1 MVPVVTTGSVSFS
14 VVASQDRP
22 EVEWQLEA
30 VDLRPVERWL
40 SSRGPDE
47 VPSLTPLPTVS
58 LVDTYLDTSDWR
70 LHRAGYSLRVRE
82 QNGDGGE
89 AEATLKSLGGNR
101 DGPRVR
107 REITESIPKADPAAL
122 ERRRGPVSER
132 IRSLAARGHLHPLL
146 EVRTTRR
153 RLAVMVEDSKVGELT
168 LDRTTIPVEGEDVP
182 VVLQRVEIESAG
194 AETDERLDALAGS
207 LRDTFG
213 LVPAVR
219 SKFESGLLARG
230 LAPPEPPDL
239 GPTRVTPALTT
250 GELAFAS
257 LRVQLAEVL
266 AHEPGARLGED
277 PEEVHDMRVATRR
290 MRAGIALFQSA
301 LPARARWLRK
311 ELGWIARSLGAVRDL
326 DVQIEQLTEWTDA
339 AEGTDRKALEP
350 LVRILDKR
358 RRQARRKLIRDL
370 DSRRYAR
377 LVQRGTELLR
387 NGPLSR
393 STAARMPI
401 VSVAQSLL
409 SKPYKRVRKEG
420 DAIQASSEPAAFHS
434 LRIRCKR
441 LRYALEFLS
450 PLAPKESRAFV
461 KRLVDVQ
468 DVLGEHQDA
477 QVAMAHI
484 RELVSDDGP
493 SLEPRTVFALG
504 RVVERYDHR
513 AAELRDRFPR
523 VYRELRGREWKDI
536 QHALERRRL
545 ERAAAPRRPAAA
557 VARPPAPS
565 SAEA

>member
-1 MVPVVTTGSVSFS
+1 M
-14 VVASQDRP
+14 ASQDRP

-40 SSRGPDE
+40 STRDSE
-47 VPSLTPLPTVS
+47 ETSSLTPLPTVAV
-58 LVDTYLDTSDWR
+58 VDTYLDTADWR
-70 LHRAGYSLRVRE
+70 LHRAGFSLRVRE
-82 QNGDGGE
+82 QDGADE

-101 DGPRVR
+101 NGLRVR
-107 REITESIPKADPAAL
+107 REITEMLPEPDPTLL
-122 ERRRGPVSER
+122 ERRRGPVAER
-132 IRSLAARGHLHPLL
+132 IRSLSARGHLRTLL

-153 RLAVMVEDSKVGELT
+153 RFAVVADGSEIGELT
-168 LDRTTIPVEGEDVP
+168 LDHTTIPVEGDDVP
-182 VVLQRVEIESAG
+182 VTLQRVEIESAG
-194 AETDERLDALAGS
+194 ETSDERLEELARS
-207 LRDTFG
+207 LRDAVG

-239 GPTRVTPALTT
+239 GPTRVTSALTT
-250 GELAFAS
+250 GEVAFAS
-257 LRVQLAEVL
+257 LRAQFAEVL

-290 MRAGIALFQSA
+290 MRAGISLFEAA
-301 LPARARWLRK
+301 LPARSRWLRK

-326 DVQIEQLTEWTDA
+326 DVQIEQLTEWTA
-339 AEGTDRKALEP
+339 AADGPDRKALEP

-377 LVQRGTELLR
+377 LVQRAGEFLR
-387 NGPLSR
+387 KGPLTR
-393 STAARMPI
+393 SPAARTPI
-401 VSVAQSLL
+401 VSVAPSLL
-409 SKPYKRVRKEG
+409 SKPYKRVRREG
-420 DAIQASSEPAAFHS
+420 DRIEPSSDPAEFHS

-441 LRYALEFLS
+441 LRYALEFLT
-450 PLAPKESRAFV
+450 PLAPKETRAFV

-493 SLEPRTVFALG
+493 SLDPGTVFALG
-504 RVVERYDHR
+504 RVDERYDR
-513 AAELRDRFPR
+513 RGKELRDRFAR

-545 ERAAAPRRPAAA
+545 ERAAAPRRPAVA
-557 VARPPAPS
+557 VAPPAPS
-565 SAEA
+565 SAGA